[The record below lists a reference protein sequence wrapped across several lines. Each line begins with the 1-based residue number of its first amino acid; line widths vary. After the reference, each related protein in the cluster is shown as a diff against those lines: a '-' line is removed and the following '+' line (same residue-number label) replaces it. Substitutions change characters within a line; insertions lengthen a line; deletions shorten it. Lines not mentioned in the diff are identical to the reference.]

1 MKKVGLYF
9 GSFNPIHNGHLALG
23 NYFAR
28 HTDLNEVWFVVS
40 PQNPFKVGNVI
51 LEDHHRLEMVRL
63 ALEDQANLFI
73 SDIEFSL
80 SKPSYTINTIEHL
93 VKINPKKQFV
103 LLMGEDNLIHFQEW
117 KKNQQILALVQAY
130 VYPRNYKIL
139 RSSLSFEHKKIK
151 LVKAPK
157 LDYSSKNIRK
167 ILREGK
173 SVKDLIPNASWT
185 YLEKNGFY
193 K

>member
-40 PQNPFKVGNVI
+40 PQNPFKVGDVI

-63 ALEDQANLFI
+63 ALEDQTNLFI

-139 RSSLSFEHKKIK
+139 R
-151 LVKAPK
+151 
-157 LDYSSKNIRK
+157 
-167 ILREGK
+167 
-173 SVKDLIPNASWT
+173 
-185 YLEKNGFY
+185 
-193 K
+193 

>member
-1 MKKVGLYF
+1 M
-9 GSFNPIHNGHLALG
+9 
-23 NYFAR
+23 
-28 HTDLNEVWFVVS
+28 S

-80 SKPSYTINTIEHL
+80 SKPCYTINTIVHL

-130 VYPRNYKIL
+130 VYPRNYKCSI
-139 RSSLSFEHKKIK
+139 
-151 LVKAPK
+151 
-157 LDYSSKNIRK
+157 
-167 ILREGK
+167 
-173 SVKDLIPNASWT
+173 T
-185 YLEKNGFY
+185 
-193 K
+193 